1 MGSLAIERTINAP
14 KSAVWDVLADFPNIS
29 SWNSGVKV
37 SHATNEMTGGVG
49 ATRHCDLSPA
59 GGLEERVLE
68 WTPQSKM
75 VIAIESA
82 AKLPIKRGEA
92 SFSLAEAGGD
102 TDFTLGYTFEPKGGP
117 FASIVGKMML
127 GQLTKGFS
135 GFIDDL
141 EIAAQAPSAA

>member
-1 MGSLAIERTINAP
+1 MASLSIERTIDAP

-37 SHATNEMTGGVG
+37 SHSTNEMTGGVG

-59 GGLEERVLE
+59 GALEEKVLE
-68 WTPQSKM
+68 WTPQSRM
-75 VIAIESA
+75 VIAIEST

-92 SFSLAEAGGD
+92 SFSLAEAGAF
-102 TDFTLGYTFEPKGGP
+102 TDFSLGYTFDAKGGP
-117 FASIVGKMML
+117 FAGIIGKMMI
-127 GQLTKGFS
+127 GQLTKGFN

-141 EIAAQAPSAA
+141 ETAAQAPAAA